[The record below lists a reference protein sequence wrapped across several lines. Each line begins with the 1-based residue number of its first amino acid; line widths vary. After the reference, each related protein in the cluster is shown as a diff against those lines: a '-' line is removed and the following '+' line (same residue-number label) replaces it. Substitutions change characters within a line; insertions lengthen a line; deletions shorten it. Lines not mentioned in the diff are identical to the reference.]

1 MSRPQ
6 ALLSIA
12 TLGVLLAL
20 ACVATAATSTSSSAT
35 ARSGGLTVTL
45 TATPARVTR
54 GSTVRLRLTALE
66 RSARGAFGDRLS
78 YGDGTASPPTAV
90 PQFCIAGTPPPASR
104 TWRFSHRYHA
114 AGTYHLTATVFV
126 NCTSDH
132 ATTLVTVR
140 VK

>member
-1 MSRPQ
+1 MSRSK

-12 TLGVLLAL
+12 ALGALLTL

-35 ARSGGLTVTL
+35 ARSGGLTITL
-45 TATPARVTR
+45 TATPARVMR
-54 GSTVRLRLTALE
+54 DSTVRLRLTARE

-78 YGDGTASPPTAV
+78 YGDGTASPPTAL
-90 PQFCIAGTPPPASR
+90 PQFCLAGTPPSAGR

-114 AGTYHLTATVFV
+114 AGTYHVTATVFV
-126 NCTSDH
+126 NCTGDH
-132 ATTLVTVR
+132 VITLVTVR